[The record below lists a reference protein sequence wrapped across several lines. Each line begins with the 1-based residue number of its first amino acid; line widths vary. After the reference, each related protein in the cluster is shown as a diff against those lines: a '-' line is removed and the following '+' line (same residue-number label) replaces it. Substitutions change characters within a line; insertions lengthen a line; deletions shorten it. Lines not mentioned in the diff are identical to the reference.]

1 MHILFCSITATNLG
15 QFSKPGTE
23 LKSAGP
29 DFFKAPPYTSNLTN
43 FMLRYLGLETHDR
56 GRFHHDIPILITDWS
71 PKDISLEVKT
81 LVSLQLLIT
90 QGCRHPGICLYHS
103 FVFML
108 IYLTE
113 GKTIEIWTIC
123 VKSNWLDMVFRW
135 YLQSWNLLSQN
146 FNGIY
151 QAFILDVWNAF
162 MQLYSQIT
170 VYRVN
175 FISKVLSYLNYFVTF
190 QRNQKRLEK
199 RSQQRVQELHQTLQW
214 KKSTHIKA
222 AQLLIIPWCLPY
234 VK

>member
-56 GRFHHDIPILITDWS
+56 GRFHHDIPILIIDWS

-90 QGCRHPGICLYHS
+90 QGYRHRGICLYHS
-103 FVFML
+103 FIFML

-123 VKSNWLDMVFRW
+123 VKSNWLDIPDLLIVFIRII
-135 YLQSWNLLSQN
+135 LADICTFDDMTFQLNKFHSWKYT
-146 FNGIY
+146 F
-151 QAFILDVWNAF
+151 
-162 MQLYSQIT
+162 LYSQG
-170 VYRVN
+170 
-175 FISKVLSYLNYFVTF
+175 TF
-190 QRNQKRLEK
+190 
-199 RSQQRVQELHQTLQW
+199 SV
-214 KKSTHIKA
+214 
-222 AQLLIIPWCLPY
+222 
-234 VK
+234 